1 VRFAGPS
8 AETAVAIATTGIAI
22 WRVDLRQPAAVVER
36 AEQLLTTDERERAER
51 GTADVRRRRLLT
63 RAALRIAL
71 ARWLECAPA
80 ALRFA
85 TEPSGKPRLDGP
97 GPHFSVSSSGDW
109 SLIAVTSLGPV
120 GIDVERVVAIAELEA
135 IVARR
140 FAPAQAREV
149 LSQSGERRL
158 RAFYRSWT
166 RIEAR
171 LKATG
176 VGLAGGLD
184 TTGSE
189 PDPLEW
195 SVATVNAGRG
205 LIGAVVVGGVHRWA
219 NTTLPAL
226 PLVLGQHLAG

>member
-1 VRFAGPS
+1 M
-8 AETAVAIATTGIAI
+8 AIATPGISI
-22 WRVDLRQPAAVVER
+22 WRVDLREPAAVVER
-36 AEQLLTTDERERAER
+36 AAQLLTAEERERAGR
-51 GTADVRRRRLLT
+51 GTADVRRRRLLA

-71 ARWLECAPA
+71 ARWLACAPA

-85 TEPSGKPRLDGP
+85 SDPSGKPRLDGP

-140 FAPAQAREV
+140 FAPAQAREI
-149 LSQSGERRL
+149 LSQSGEPRL
-158 RAFYRSWT
+158 QAFYRCWT
-166 RIEAR
+166 RIEAQ

-184 TTGSE
+184 TTVSE
-189 PDPLEW
+189 PDPREW
-195 SVATVNAGRG
+195 TVAGVSVGPG
-205 LIGAVVVGGVHRWA
+205 LVGAVVVGGVHPWA
-219 NTTLPAL
+219 DTTLPAL
-226 PLVLGQHLAG
+226 PLVLGRQLAG